1 MTLKELRLKAGLTQE
16 QVAKLVDVEQA
27 AVSYWESGKY
37 KPLRKYQ
44 RKLAKLYGC
53 TVEELGEEV

>member
-27 AVSYWESGKY
+27 SVSYWESGKY